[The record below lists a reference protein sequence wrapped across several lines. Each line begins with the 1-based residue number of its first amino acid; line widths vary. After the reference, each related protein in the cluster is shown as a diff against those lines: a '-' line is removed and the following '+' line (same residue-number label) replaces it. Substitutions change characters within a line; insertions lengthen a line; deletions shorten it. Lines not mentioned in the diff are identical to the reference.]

1 MPQITSQGDVKHHI
15 QLSSLQALAR
25 SWSPRSCKG
34 STGNRC
40 KLWTQGQRHRCWV
53 QPQCL
58 LFNPASLVWAA
69 GGLFLLCSSVG
80 AELLKALPA
89 FFFAPIFHGLEL
101 DFSTIFRSLLH
112 WRTQNQTE
120 RTRYLTSTD
129 QEVPPLSTS
138 WGLMR
143 TPMSLGVQPTFSP
156 PHCPLIYPIGD
167 DFRGLEGLLTL

>member
-1 MPQITSQGDVKHHI
+1 MPQITSQWDVKHHI

-34 STGNRC
+34 STGNQC

-89 FFFAPIFHGLEL
+89 FFFCPNFPWPWTGFLHYIQVSLALENPEPDWAL
-101 DFSTIFRSLLH
+101 QVPHQHWSESTTSLNLL
-112 WRTQNQTE
+112 RTDE
-120 RTRYLTSTD
+120 D
-129 QEVPPLSTS
+129 PHE
-138 WGLMR
+138 
-143 TPMSLGVQPTFSP
+143 LGGSAN
-156 PHCPLIYPIGD
+156 I
-167 DFRGLEGLLTL
+167 